1 MTERAEEGAGYPTTT
16 GDHAQVMRRSLVI
29 ETGVS
34 VFKPRS
40 ESLRNE
46 RHFQNEAPGDGFE
59 HRN

>member
-34 VFKPRS
+34 IFPTAFRKL
-40 ESLRNE
+40 EE
-46 RHFQNEAPGDGFE
+46 
-59 HRN
+59 